1 MISAM
6 DAPGKAK
13 VTRPWEVDMIDDLMR
28 WRSGV
33 TVLGG
38 HRRVKGK
45 AGHLSLLLLAVGVG
59 LAACSQPALVPDVP
73 GAAGPILQEAPGLQ
87 VAVEVGAWN
96 ARPSSLPDTV
106 LPLLVTLSNT
116 GDRPIIVT
124 RQDFALLDQAN
135 RQYSSIH
142 PADVAAMFGGGG
154 GSGVAVSPSVGF
166 GGSSGGWGNRSFV
179 GGGLGFTFG
188 SWGSDI
194 RDIIPLALA
203 DGPIQ
208 PGAAV
213 RGFLYFPRPAPD
225 SQEVRLVAFFRDLP
239 GTPQM
244 QFRFRRAE

>member
-1 MISAM
+1 
-6 DAPGKAK
+6 
-13 VTRPWEVDMIDDLMR
+13 
-28 WRSGV
+28 
-33 TVLGG
+33 
-38 HRRVKGK
+38 
-45 AGHLSLLLLAVGVG
+45 
-59 LAACSQPALVPDVP
+59 
-73 GAAGPILQEAPGLQ
+73 
-87 VAVEVGAWN
+87 
-96 ARPSSLPDTV
+96 
-106 LPLLVTLSNT
+106 
-116 GDRPIIVT
+116 
-124 RQDFALLDQAN
+124 
-135 RQYSSIH
+135 
-142 PADVAAMFGGGG
+142 MFGGGG

-213 RGFLYFPRPAPD
+213 RGFLYFPRPAPTA
-225 SQEVRLVAFFRDLP
+225 RKCAVAFFRDLP

>member
-1 MISAM
+1 M

-13 VTRPWEVDMIDDLMR
+13 VTRPWEVEMIDDLMR
-28 WRSGV
+28 RRSGV

>member
-6 DAPGKAK
+6 DTPGKAK